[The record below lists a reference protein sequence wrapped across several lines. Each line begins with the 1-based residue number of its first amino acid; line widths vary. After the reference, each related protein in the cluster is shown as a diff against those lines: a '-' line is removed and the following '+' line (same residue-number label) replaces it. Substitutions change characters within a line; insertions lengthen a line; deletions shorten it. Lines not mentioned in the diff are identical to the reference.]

1 MTKVIVYSTP
11 HCPYCKMVKNF
22 LKEKGVE
29 FLEKDVSM
37 DSEAAKEMVKKSGNL
52 GVPQTE
58 INSKIII
65 GFDREALKEEL
76 KNIE

>member
-11 HCPYCKMVKNF
+11 HCPYCTMVKNF

-29 FLEKDVSM
+29 FLEKDVSE

-58 INSKIII
+58 INGKIIV
-65 GFDREALKEEL
+65 GFDRIALEEEL
-76 KNIE
+76 EGIK

>member
-11 HCPYCKMVKNF
+11 HCPYCKMVENF

-29 FLEKDVSM
+29 FLEKDVSE
-37 DSEAAKEMVKKSGNL
+37 DSEVAKEMVKKSRRI

-58 INSKIII
+58 INGKIIV
-65 GFDREALKEEL
+65 GFDRIALEEEL
-76 KNIE
+76 EDIK